1 MANTNEGWF
10 ILSRKEDDLYF
21 DEPFTR
27 WMAWQ
32 DLIRLACFKPYKSHI
47 RGILVEHKRGCVYES
62 QDNLASR
69 WQWSRGKVLRFLKE
83 LEQEERIV
91 QQKSNVINCI
101 SVVNYDKYQNC
112 STPNDTPNGTPN
124 STADSTPNGTTH
136 NEDINKIKEDIKKI
150 LESNSLTQD
159 KPPKRKV
166 EVFEKPSI
174 EEVKAYAISKGYS
187 NFDAEHFW
195 NYYESN
201 GWRVGKSPMK
211 SWKSAVVTWTKRDN
225 QSLINNQQTNYNNGR
240 SKNQPISEQ
249 DIRTAVAVGINLAET
264 KKLLEEDKLRY

>member
-1 MANTNEGWF
+1 MANITDGWF
-10 ILSRKEDDLYF
+10 LLSRKEDDLYF
-21 DEPFTR
+21 DEKFTR
-27 WMAWQ
+27 WQAWQ

-47 RGILVEHKRGCVYES
+47 RGVLIEHEIGCVYES
-62 QDNLASR
+62 QDNLARR
-69 WQWSRGKVLRFLKE
+69 WQWSKGKVVRFLKE
-83 LEQEERIV
+83 LESDGRIEL
-91 QQKSNVINCI
+91 QKSNVINCI
-101 SVVNYDKYQNC
+101 SVVNYAKYQQ
-112 STPNDTPNGTPN
+112 
-124 STADSTPNGTTH
+124 NGTTNDTTDCTTNGTTNRTTNGSTH
-136 NEDINKIKEDIKKI
+136 KEDIKKDKEDIKNI
-150 LESNSLTQD
+150 LESSSLTQD

-166 EVFEKPSI
+166 EVFEKPSV

-225 QSLINNQQTNYNNGR
+225 QIINNQQTNYNNGR
-240 SKNQPISEQ
+240 AKNQPISEQ

>member
-1 MANTNEGWF
+1 MANTNDGWF

-62 QDNLASR
+62 QDNLAKR

-101 SVVNYDKYQNC
+101 SVVNYDKYQSC
-112 STPNDTPNGTPN
+112 STPNDTPNDTSN
-124 STADSTPNGTTH
+124 STADSTPNGTTQK
-136 NEDINKIKEDIKKI
+136 EDINKIKEDINKIKELYLSISGLSAENPTTETKK
-150 LESNSLTQD
+150 EVKKFV
-159 KPPKRKV
+159 KPT
-166 EVFEKPSI
+166 I
-174 EEVKAYAISKGYS
+174 EELKEYS
-187 NFDAEHFW
+187 SEIGFKDFDANYFYD
-195 NYYESN
+195 YYESN
-201 GWRVGKSPMK
+201 GWKVGKNSMK
-211 SWKSAVVTWTKRDN
+211 DWKAT
-225 QSLINNQQTNYNNGR
+225 
-240 SKNQPISEQ
+240 
-249 DIRTAVAVGINLAET
+249 IRTW
-264 KKLLEEDKLRY
+264 KKNESNSTSSKPKIKPATCNKPGKYASDISSNDYKAGWDRFLNPKD